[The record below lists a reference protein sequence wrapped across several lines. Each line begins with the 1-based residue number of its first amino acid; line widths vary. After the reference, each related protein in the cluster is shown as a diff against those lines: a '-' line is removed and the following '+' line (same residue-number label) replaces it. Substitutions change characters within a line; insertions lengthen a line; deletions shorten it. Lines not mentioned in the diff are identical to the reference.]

1 MDCREAASPHN
12 LFAEYDRRF
21 AMAMAEL
28 PVRRPWVADE
38 RAEIVRVAK
47 ACLGIREEWCPKITI
62 RQSHRSCAQGFVVHH
77 LRATTWPDVH
87 ACAHLYLP
95 APAGMERLP
104 AVLLCCGH
112 GPGGKHCPGYQQ
124 MAAHLVRLGAA
135 VLVPDNL
142 GQGERQPMGHADAV
156 APFACGTSLQGLIVL
171 ESMAWLDWLRQDS
184 RIDASRVAAIG
195 TSGGGTLSLFLGAFR
210 EDLAAVCSSGYPST
224 FEFVARKEKRHCL
237 CNVLPGI
244 VGQLEMGQLLGCVA
258 PRPLLIAQG
267 DHDVLFPNDLFHRVA
282 RQTQEAYA
290 RLEADD
296 RFQAALV
303 PGEHSW
309 DLGRRER
316 IGDFLA
322 RVLELPHNT
331 VSEPD
336 PPLISAAAT
345 CFSSW
350 PVGALGVAGLA
361 EQLSGRSV
369 PIDTKLWDVFPIPP
383 IAHCLS
389 HQTPRGDLR
398 RILAQFEAF
407 LNDPSQ
413 RRGSHHA

>member
-1 MDCREAASPHN
+1 MDCRETESPHS

-21 AMAMAEL
+21 ASAMARV

-47 ACLGIREEWCPKITI
+47 ACLGVREEWRPTITI
-62 RQSHRSCAQGFVVHH
+62 RQSRRTCAQGFVVHH
-77 LRATTWPDVH
+77 LRATSWPDVH

-95 APAGMERLP
+95 AHAGMERLP

-112 GPGGKHCPGYQQ
+112 GQGGKHCPGYQQ

-135 VLVPDNL
+135 VLVPDNV
-142 GQGERQPMGHADAV
+142 GQGEREPMGHTDAV
-156 APFACGTSLQGLIVL
+156 APFACGTSLQGLIVM
-171 ESMAWLDWLRQDS
+171 ETMAWLDWLRQDS

-195 TSGGGTLSLFLGAFR
+195 NSGGGTLSLFLGALR
-210 EDLAAVCSSGYPST
+210 EDLVAVSSSGYPST

-244 VGQLEMGQLLGCVA
+244 VGQLEMWQLLGCIA
-258 PRPLLIAQG
+258 PRPLFIAQG

-282 RQTQEAYA
+282 RQTREAYA
-290 RLEADD
+290 RLEAGDA
-296 RFQAALV
+296 FQAALV
-303 PGEHSW
+303 SGEHSW
-309 DLGRRER
+309 DAGRRER
-316 IGDFLA
+316 IGEFLA
-322 RVLELPHNT
+322 RALELPHDT

-336 PPLISAAAT
+336 LPLISAAAT

-350 PVGALGVAGLA
+350 PVGALDVTGLA
-361 EQLSGRSV
+361 EKLSGRSV
-369 PIDTKLWDVFPIPP
+369 PLETRLWDVFPIPA
-383 IAHCLS
+383 IAHRPP

-407 LNDPSQ
+407 LNFPPQ